1 MWDMKTLYQRL
12 TKSSEPFDKAEL
24 TSYEYIDEIA
34 IPTGCVYGDQT
45 DIILYITQRNGALIL
60 TDNGRT
66 RAYMDKVFELQ
77 ENDVIKNIMAAA
89 NYYGISTKDKQLSLT
104 IESMDSEFK
113 ENFLRM
119 VYCIGFLDI
128 MKVFYV

>member
-1 MWDMKTLYQRL
+1 MDMETLYRRL
-12 TKSSEPFDKAEL
+12 TKSSEMFGKTEL
-24 TSYEYIDEIA
+24 ISDSEIA
-34 IPTGCVYGDQT
+34 ISTGCMYDDQT
-45 DIILYITQRNGALIL
+45 DIILYITQKNGMFIL

-66 RAYMDKVFELQ
+66 RAYMNKIFELQ

-104 IESMDSEFK
+104 IESMDSDFK

-119 VYCIGFLDI
+119 MYCIGFLDT
-128 MKVFYV
+128 MKVFYT